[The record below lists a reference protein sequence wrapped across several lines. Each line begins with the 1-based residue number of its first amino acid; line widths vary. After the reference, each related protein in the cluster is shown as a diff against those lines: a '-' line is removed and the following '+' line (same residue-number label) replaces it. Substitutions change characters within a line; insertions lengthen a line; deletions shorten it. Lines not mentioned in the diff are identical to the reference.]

1 MLYFHLPS
9 VLFPQ
14 RLRGLVMA
22 FQELAV
28 RALIATRSHMPFWLS
43 ELVTDEILNLNLCLR
58 GSAALKYPTLPH

>member
-1 MLYFHLPS
+1 
-9 VLFPQ
+9 
-14 RLRGLVMA
+14 MA